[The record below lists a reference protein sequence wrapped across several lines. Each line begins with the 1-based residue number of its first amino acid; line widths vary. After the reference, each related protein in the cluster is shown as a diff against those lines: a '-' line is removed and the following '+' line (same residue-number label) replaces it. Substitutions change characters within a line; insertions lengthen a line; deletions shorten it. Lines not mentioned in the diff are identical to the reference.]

1 MGVDV
6 NAIPRRRRAR
16 ARRRERS
23 GRRWL
28 WLTLSVGLACGAVAL
43 LMRGEDAPPPSLA
56 VSAAPAA
63 PPAAAPAAGASSLPK
78 PVREGFE
85 FYQLLPNDEVIIPEA
100 ELRSPSPPA
109 ASATPVDARLTAPV
123 TPSTSPPAMNGLQV
137 GAFRRHA
144 PADALRAR
152 LALADIAATIRTRAD
167 AQGRTWYRVQLGP
180 YADRAELAAAR
191 DRLSAMG
198 ITALPLP
205 WRR

>member
-1 MGVDV
+1 MSGRGKNFV
-6 NAIPRRRRAR
+6 AR
-16 ARRRERS
+16 LLDWARS
-23 GRRWL
+23 GEER
-28 WLTLSVGLACGAVAL
+28 TLRL
-43 LMRGEDAPPPSLA
+43 PSD
-56 VSAAPAA
+56 
-63 PPAAAPAAGASSLPK
+63 
-78 PVREGFE
+78 
-85 FYQLLPNDEVIIPEA
+85 QT
-100 ELRSPSPPA
+100 
-109 ASATPVDARLTAPV
+109 ATPVDARLTAPV

-191 DRLSAMG
+191 DRLSVMG

>member
-43 LMRGEDAPPPSLA
+43 LMRGEDAPPPSPPLA
-56 VSAAPAA
+56 VS
-63 PPAAAPAAGASSLPK
+63 AAPAAGASSLPK